1 MSKRHFLFVA
11 LLLSFT
17 LTAQKRGVDP
27 QDAIREV
34 IQEAYVDGL
43 FNEGNVKLVRLGIHP
58 DFKMRYLNDEGILV
72 QLSRDQW
79 LSKVRAKKAAGGYPP
94 PPTEQVRVDFVR
106 VDVEGELA
114 QVKLKFYI
122 GNQLRYIDFLSLH
135 AFPTG
140 WMITD
145 KTFHELPRGQ
155 K

>member
-1 MSKRHFLFVA
+1 MGQ
-11 LLLSFT
+11 LLIG
-17 LTAQKRGVDP
+17 QHKGVDP

-43 FNEGNVKLVRLGIHP
+43 FNEGNVKLVRLGLHP
-58 DFKMRYLNDEGILV
+58 DFKMRYLNSAGDLV
-72 QLSRDQW
+72 YLSRDQW
-79 LSKVRAKKAAGGYPP
+79 MAKVREKKAQGAYPP
-94 PPTEQVRVDFVR
+94 PATEKVRVEYVR
-106 VDVEGELA
+106 VDVEGKVA

-135 AFPTG
+135 HFSNG

-145 KTFHELPRGQ
+145 KIFHEIPRSQ